1 MSPWHFVSEFAAC
14 DSKIRKVPV
23 LTRSRIDTMP
33 WYLKGLEKVSLPIIY
48 ENIAINIS
56 S

>member
-1 MSPWHFVSEFAAC
+1 MTHFVSEFAAC
-14 DSKIRKVPV
+14 DSEIPKVPV
-23 LTRSRIDTMP
+23 STRSHIDTMP
-33 WYLKGLEKVSLPIIY
+33 WYLKGLKKVSWHIIY